1 MKALK
6 IILFVLFLVT
16 FGVFL
21 GYKLP
26 KKAINQPYTTADSL
40 ENVRIDSVKGV
51 YQQEIDRISASKTVF
66 IDRIKWLKGRDTVI
80 YRGDDLICIEIID
93 RKDSII
99 ADLDSAFTAADNE
112 AQKYSEMLYLSEE
125 QRRLEIKR
133 NAALTFKM
141 DSCIK
146 SHADTLNAINERMN
160 LNMWK
165 RNGLWNKNKFRNFVK
180 TGQK

>member
-6 IILFVLFLVT
+6 IIIFIILLVG

-21 GYKLP
+21 GSKLP
-26 KKAINQPYTTADSL
+26 KKATDQTYSTADSL
-40 ENVRIDSVKGV
+40 ENVRIDSVKSV
-51 YQQEIDRISASKTVF
+51 YQIEIDSIRASKTVF
-66 IDRIKWLKGRDTVI
+66 IDRVKWLKWRDTVI
-80 YRGDDLICIEIID
+80 YRGDDLICVEIIE

-112 AQKYSEMLYLSEE
+112 AQLYSEKLYLTEQ

-133 NAALTFKM
+133 NATLLFKM

-146 SHADTLNAINERMN
+146 SKDDTLAVIAERMN
-160 LNMWK
+160 LGFFK
-165 RNGLWNKNKFRNFVK
+165 RNSLWNKNKFRNYIK